1 MPLNGTRRE
10 ATADP
15 LHALAPLTGFNLV
28 IVDEH
33 TPKSVLKDLYD
44 RQVTIEVAK
53 TGRPHGRSRTHTCA
67 PPSARRG
74 DRVGVRPREHE
85 GVLPLILSCSRDP
98 LCCFSCRG

>member
-53 TGRPHGRSRTHTCA
+53 TG
-67 PPSARRG
+67 
-74 DRVGVRPREHE
+74 
-85 GVLPLILSCSRDP
+85 
-98 LCCFSCRG
+98 